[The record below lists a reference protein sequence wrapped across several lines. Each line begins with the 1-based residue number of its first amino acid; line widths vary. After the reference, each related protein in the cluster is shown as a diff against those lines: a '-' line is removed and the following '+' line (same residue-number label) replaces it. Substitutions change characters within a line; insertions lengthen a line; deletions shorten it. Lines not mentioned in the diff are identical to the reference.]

1 MPPTFESEFPGLAH
15 ALRGQLTVE
24 RELGRGGMGVVY
36 LARDVMLDRAVAM
49 KVLPPHLAAQEEMR
63 ERFLRE
69 ARTAARLAHPNVV
82 PVHRADEID
91 GAAFFTMAFIEG
103 ETLAERIRDRG
114 PLTPAEGIR
123 IFREV
128 AWALAYAHARG
139 VVHRDVK
146 PENILLDRATG
157 RALVSDFG
165 IARQADSARI
175 TQQGLV
181 LGTFHYMSPEQV
193 SGLELDGRSDVY
205 SLGVVMYQALSGR
218 LPFDGLTAPAV
229 LMAHATRQPPPLRS
243 VAADVPP
250 ALGSIVAR
258 CLEKRPEDRFPNC
271 ESLEMALEDALET
284 SAPAIASLPEGMP
297 DVLSEAQAAAIWQRA
312 AQLQADAL
320 HRLERRRD
328 LMPRETHAATTASDV
343 ASGGYK
349 FTDVAAAAE
358 EAGISRQY
366 VAMAL
371 AEIPRG
377 EQALAAPAA
386 LDERVATRY
395 LGTSERSLAVSV
407 TVQAAPARTLRALGS
422 ALRESPY
429 SLVLREVV
437 GPHPLDGGVMIFD
450 LPSHSASAH
459 DATTGQW
466 VLNSYWMG
474 LHLQLEA
481 RQVQITLRPL
491 PGDPT
496 RTEVTMTAD
505 LRPGVRRNVKY
516 SKGFAGVLG
525 GLATTGGGLLAW
537 FTIASAALAATGGI
551 AVGAAVAA
559 GSVALYR
566 SSYRS
571 TLTKARNEMLRALE
585 YISGAMR
592 AEEVFGGTP
601 SLTGPALTDKAT
613 SA

>member
-1 MPPTFESEFPGLAH
+1 MPPTFESEFPGLAR
-15 ALRGQLTVE
+15 ALHGQLTVE

-36 LARDVMLDRAVAM
+36 LARDVMLDRSVAM

-114 PLTPAEGIR
+114 PLSAAEGIR

-165 IARQADSARI
+165 IARQADSTRI

-250 ALGSIVAR
+250 ALVTIVER

-271 ESLEMALEDALET
+271 ELLENALEDALET
-284 SAPAIASLPEGMP
+284 SVPTIASVPEGMP
-297 DVLSEAQAAAIWQRA
+297 QVLSEAQAAALWQRA

-328 LMPRETHAATTASDV
+328 LMPRETHAAASGSDV
-343 ASGGYK
+343 ASDGYK
-349 FTDVAAAAE
+349 LTDVAAAAE

-377 EQALAAPAA
+377 EQALAAPTAIN
-386 LDERVATRY
+386 ERVATRY
-395 LGTSERSLAVSV
+395 LGTNERSLAVSV
-407 TVQAAPARTLRALGS
+407 TVHAAPARTLRALGS

-450 LPSHSASAH
+450 LPRHSASAH
-459 DATTGQW
+459 DPTTGQW
-466 VLNSYWMG
+466 VINSYWMG

-491 PGDPT
+491 PGDAT

-525 GLATTGGGLLAW
+525 GLAATGGSALLW
-537 FTIASAALAATGGI
+537 FTIASTALAATGGF
-551 AVGAAVAA
+551 AAGAAVAA
-559 GSVALYR
+559 GSLALYR

-601 SLTGPALTDKAT
+601 NLTAPALPDKAT
-613 SA
+613 ST